1 MIRQIG
7 QNTIKRVLNAKEARE
22 YLGLPRYSF
31 EKAVS
36 NGEIQFKLIG
46 TKKFFPTWALEKWQ
60 NDTTNHIDCTKEAK
74 PTTHISRSYRQAVN
88 AYSFA
93 ELQDKYFPKKPLSSA

>member
-1 MIRQIG
+1 MI
-7 QNTIKRVLNAKEARE
+7 NNVVTKKVLNSKEARE

-36 NGEIQFKLIG
+36 NGDIQFKLIG
-46 TKKFFPTWALEKWQ
+46 SKKFFPTWALDRWQ
-60 NDTTNHIDCTKEAK
+60 NDTTNNTDCTNVAK
-74 PTTHISRSYRQAVN
+74 HTTHISRTYQKAVT

-93 ELQDKYFPKKPLSSA
+93 ELQEKYFPKKPRSFA